1 MVGAGET
8 LAAKLHLS
16 MASEWVSSPLPDVV
30 VHGGMFFHVYFLPLP
45 LEGLEGRH
53 ALQST

>member
-16 MASEWVSSPLPDVV
+16 VASEWLSSLPGVV
-30 VHGGMFFHVYFLPLP
+30 VHGGMFHHVYFLPPP
-45 LEGLEGRH
+45 LGGLEGRH
-53 ALQST
+53 ALQGT

>member
-16 MASEWVSSPLPDVV
+16 VASEWVSSPLPGVV
-30 VHGGMFFHVYFLPLP
+30 VHGGMFCHVYFLPPP
-45 LEGLEGRH
+45 LGGLEGRH
-53 ALQST
+53 ALQGT